1 MVSVCFP
8 VAAPVLTA
16 MDNAADALTSP
27 VALTVAARDAK
38 TLVEKELM
46 TAVASV
52 DTPLDNVLRAVCKP

>member
-1 MVSVCFP
+1 
-8 VAAPVLTA
+8 